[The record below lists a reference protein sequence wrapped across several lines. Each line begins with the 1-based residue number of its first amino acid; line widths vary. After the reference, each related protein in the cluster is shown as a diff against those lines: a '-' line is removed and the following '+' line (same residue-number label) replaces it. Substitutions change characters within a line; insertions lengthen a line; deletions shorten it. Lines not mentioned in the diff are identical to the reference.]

1 MIINDLVLSGSKNL
15 LLGENRTL
23 LINKVI
29 IRAPLRVMSIIKDL
43 LIYKI

>member
-23 LINKVI
+23 LTNKVI